1 MQNSNLYGKIVDR
14 TNAWFLWAGLC
25 FFRYDFVKNLTVD
38 FMPTK
43 VDNTY
48 LDSGGSNYY
57 TIYKNLEKDNLPMCN
72 VTTEQIGEGTNYH
85 NDYIQYID
93 DCWIHLINGSN
104 WANKKYKGVTFIL
117 SKSNKTTKKTPS
129 KSKDMVDKILNQYK

>member
-1 MQNSNLYGKIVDR
+1 
-14 TNAWFLWAGLC
+14 
-25 FFRYDFVKNLTVD
+25 
-38 FMPTK
+38 MPTK